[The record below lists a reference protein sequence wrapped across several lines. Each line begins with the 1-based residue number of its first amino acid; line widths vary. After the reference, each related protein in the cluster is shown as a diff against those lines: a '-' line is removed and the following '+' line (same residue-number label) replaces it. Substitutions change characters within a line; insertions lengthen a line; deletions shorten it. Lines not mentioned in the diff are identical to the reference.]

1 MLVLGDDEKLDMLV
15 PTLVRGELQNK
26 TVMQVAAGD
35 EHSTHVDGVVIEICT
50 RVAIDTQ
57 LAHIKHTVR
66 MGKQRYEPI
75 GCR

>member
-35 EHSTHVDGVVIEICT
+35 EHSACLIGDGSVYAGEATI
-50 RVAIDTQ
+50 
-57 LAHIKHTVR
+57 
-66 MGKQRYEPI
+66 
-75 GCR
+75 